1 MQNEN
6 EVVQN
11 DGLLDDPLDDFVDVP
26 EVPTPEPPVID
37 AADIPQSEN
46 IQYPIKNDD
55 YTEQKFP
62 GQVQDFYMNKEV
74 RFRLYP
80 PGAIR
85 RQSPTCDDAV
95 KMGVMHEGLGPCMQN
110 CDKSYLCSQVLG
122 VSCQHLEG
130 LGGCP
135 EKEVVNHL
143 LVS

>member
-62 GQVQDFYMNKEV
+62 GQVQDFYMNKTSRV
-74 RFRLYP
+74 NLMKVWSDSDQFVNN
-80 PGAIR
+80 
-85 RQSPTCDDAV
+85 DACIAFKHRMSNGWRILSLQFHPNGNDIEFCLV
-95 KMGVMHEGLGPCMQN
+95 KELPVE
-110 CDKSYLCSQVLG
+110 
-122 VSCQHLEG
+122 
-130 LGGCP
+130 
-135 EKEVVNHL
+135 
-143 LVS
+143 